1 MSSKIVKICYLTE
14 YTLGR
19 IIKAWPRSRYRAT
32 SANAVSTLGFRDKG
46 MTKNPRCAQSAN
58 RLIGIRPA
66 SRIAKRQSGARAGL
80 YACMSTMTVT
90 ESSCR
95 MTRTVSARVRKQQS
109 TKPPIRGFFS
119 QSVSIPVC
127 LAVPRK
133 RNSWQ
138 ITFVFEYF
146 EEKFVLENA
155 LSWGEVNPLAVLI
168 KRGLSVVQ

>member
-1 MSSKIVKICYLTE
+1 
-14 YTLGR
+14 
-19 IIKAWPRSRYRAT
+19 
-32 SANAVSTLGFRDKG
+32 
-46 MTKNPRCAQSAN
+46 
-58 RLIGIRPA
+58 
-66 SRIAKRQSGARAGL
+66 
-80 YACMSTMTVT
+80 
-90 ESSCR
+90 